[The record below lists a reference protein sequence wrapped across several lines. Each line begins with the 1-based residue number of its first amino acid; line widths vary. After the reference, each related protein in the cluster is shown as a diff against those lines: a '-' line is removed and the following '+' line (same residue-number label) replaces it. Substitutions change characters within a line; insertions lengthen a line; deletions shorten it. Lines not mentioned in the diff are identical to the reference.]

1 MNYTFKL
8 VTVAQVVMVAEAVV
22 VVLVRLADVVETV
35 EAV

>member
-1 MNYTFKL
+1 
-8 VTVAQVVMVAEAVV
+8 VVMVAEAVV